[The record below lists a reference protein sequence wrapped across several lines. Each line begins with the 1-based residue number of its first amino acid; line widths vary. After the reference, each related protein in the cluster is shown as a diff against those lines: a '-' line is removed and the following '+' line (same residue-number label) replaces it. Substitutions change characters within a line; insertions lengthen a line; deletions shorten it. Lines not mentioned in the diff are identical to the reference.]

1 MTSPLLFLDVDGVLN
16 PFPDC
21 PPGFTE
27 YDFFPEDDEPV
38 RLAAL
43 HVGWLRELAAVF
55 DIVWASGWGEDANRL
70 LSPFFNLPELPLVT
84 LPPIPF
90 EPHEKVPGIAVFAGD
105 RPAAWVDDNVTPEAR
120 EWAEQRKP
128 STLLV
133 AVHSAKGLERPA
145 VDELLEW
152 ARGLSRTDEAPSERR

>member
-1 MTSPLLFLDVDGVLN
+1 VTSPLLFLDVDGVLN

-105 RPAAWVDDNVTPEAR
+105 RPAAWVDDNVTRSAGVGRAAQTFHTAR
-120 EWAEQRKP
+120 RGA
-128 STLLV
+128 LG
-133 AVHSAKGLERPA
+133 KGSRA
-145 VDELLEW
+145 SRRRRATRM